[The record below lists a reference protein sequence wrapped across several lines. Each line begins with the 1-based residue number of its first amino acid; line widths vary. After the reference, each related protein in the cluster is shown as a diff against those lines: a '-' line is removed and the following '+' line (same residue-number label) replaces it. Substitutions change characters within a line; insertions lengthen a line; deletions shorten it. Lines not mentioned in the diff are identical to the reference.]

1 MKTRKLYRKNKKSSS
16 CCIAERHI
24 IEIFSLVAL
33 ISVSMILVVL
43 LYSGPFVF
51 YDDTLYMM
59 HAHQMLEGSF
69 NPLKGFPFSAN
80 FIMIG
85 IEAVFIALFGDN
97 ALAVEMPSLIS
108 LAIMIILTYLIGKK
122 VYGSS
127 LGFIS
132 AAFIAVSPI
141 TVGYATRVLPD
152 LMSGM
157 FAALLIYM
165 IVATKNSEHRK
176 LLSFLAGVLAP
187 LLIAVKTE
195 SSFFVIAVIL
205 FVAIY
210 EIHAKQKR
218 RAGQDQYK
226 INIKLATIGF
236 LIGMIILFG
245 YFFIYSG
252 KIFYWVLK
260 YGASNTLFTHS
271 TLAQNIHSLLVFLDP
286 YTFFGGM
293 RGYRLDCYI
302 FPMGLLL
309 DLALIGSVIFIALRK
324 WDITLF
330 AISCLIVVMLLFFIP
345 ETSNPY
351 TFVTVIDRFLIII
364 LPLMALV
371 AGYTLIAIYNI
382 LKKRKALALFTLA
395 ILITYI
401 FVANIPEY
409 YSIYRYNFASA
420 FTLHAYQN
428 IITYMHGF
436 RNASVYC
443 AGVDTYLSCLYMQ
456 FLSGYNSNISFTT
469 PSSYSQIRPVMFV
482 VYTNFT
488 GQPNKAS
495 AWIGSNRSIEE
506 IFNYSSR
513 NSSIYVSFYKVSIK

>member
-1 MKTRKLYRKNKKSSS
+1 MKTRKLHRKNKKSGS
-16 CCIAERHI
+16 CCIAERRI

-51 YDDTLYMM
+51 YDDTVYIIY
-59 HAHQMLEGSF
+59 AHQMLEGSF

-108 LAIMIILTYLIGKK
+108 LVIMIILTYLIGKK

-127 LGFIS
+127 LGFVS
-132 AAFIAVSPI
+132 AAFITVSPI

-165 IVATKNSEHRK
+165 IVATKSSEHHK

-195 SSFFVIAVIL
+195 SAFFVIAIIL
-205 FVAIY
+205 FIAIY
-210 EIHAKQKR
+210 EIHAKQKY
-218 RAGQDQYK
+218 RAEQNQYK

-236 LIGMIILFG
+236 LIGLIILFG

-252 KIFYWVLK
+252 KISYWVLK
-260 YGASNTLFTHS
+260 YGASNMLFAHS
-271 TLAQNIHSLLVFLDP
+271 TIAQNIHSLLVFLDP

-293 RGYRLDCYI
+293 RGYRLDCYV
-302 FPMGLLL
+302 FPMGLLF
-309 DLALIGSVIFIALRK
+309 DLMIIGSVIFIAFRK
-324 WDITLF
+324 WDIMLF
-330 AISCLIVVMLLFFIP
+330 AIPCLVVILLLFFAP
-345 ETSNPY
+345 ETLNSY
-351 TFVTVIDRFLIII
+351 TIATVIDRFLIII

-371 AGYTLIAIYNI
+371 AGYTLIVVYNL
-382 LKKRKALALFTLA
+382 LKKRKSLALLFLV
-395 ILITYI
+395 IVITYI

-409 YSIYRYNFASA
+409 YSTYRYNLTSA
-420 FTLHAYQN
+420 FALHAYQN
-428 IITYMHGF
+428 II
-436 RNASVYC
+436 
-443 AGVDTYLSCLYMQ
+443 
-456 FLSGYNSNISFTT
+456 
-469 PSSYSQIRPVMFV
+469 
-482 VYTNFT
+482 
-488 GQPNKAS
+488 
-495 AWIGSNRSIEE
+495 
-506 IFNYSSR
+506 
-513 NSSIYVSFYKVSIK
+513 